1 MLLSSGIIS
10 IYILLSINHLPPF
23 TFLRFSMNHP
33 GLSHP
38 FINLYQH
45 LSHSLSVAKVQGLPE
60 RNLPQPMMAQEVPEP
75 KFVSLICSISFLQ
88 CCWKSGQQ
96 LPCSSHSA
104 SPRGNALCSEAFH
117 WPRWFFVVDNSTI
130 FLYITW
136 MLQNCCN
143 FVIPEWRSLRSFSRV
158 WAPQIL
164 SSINIKKLRI
174 MKLNHQTKPQ
184 LLPCVIGKHRICDT
198 FHSHKLYMSHVWRRL
213 PHSRGSTSQR
223 QCTPRYLVLDQG
235 MCEFSTGLETL
246 RTTFPHFETCGKGL
260 QLTMQE
266 VFLGPNELD

>member
-1 MLLSSGIIS
+1 MPFAAKPSIDPDDFLLLIIVPYFYTTSLECCRIAVILSYQSGEA
-10 IYILLSINHLPPF
+10 L
-23 TFLRFSMNHP
+23 
-33 GLSHP
+33 
-38 FINLYQH
+38 
-45 LSHSLSVAKVQGLPE
+45 
-60 RNLPQPMMAQEVPEP
+60 EV
-75 KFVSLICSISFLQ
+75 
-88 CCWKSGQQ
+88 
-96 LPCSSHSA
+96 H
-104 SPRGNALCSEAFH
+104 
-117 WPRWFFVVDNSTI
+117 
-130 FLYITW
+130 
-136 MLQNCCN
+136 
-143 FVIPEWRSLRSFSRV
+143 RV

-174 MKLNHQTKPQ
+174 MKLKHQTKPQ

-213 PHSRGSTSQR
+213 PHSRGSTSQI

-266 VFLGPNELD
+266 VFLGPKELD